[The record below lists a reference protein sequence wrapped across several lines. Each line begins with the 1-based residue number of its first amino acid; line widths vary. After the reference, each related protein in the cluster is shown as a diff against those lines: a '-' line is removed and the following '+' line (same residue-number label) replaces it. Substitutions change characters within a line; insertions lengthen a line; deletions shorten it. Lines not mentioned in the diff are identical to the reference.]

1 MFSKQAI
8 ALAFSVAAAQ
18 AAHQGFNYGSTLP
31 GGGVAYEADFKTQF
45 QTAKNLVGTSGFTS
59 ARLYT
64 MIQGGTTNEPI
75 QAIPAAIAEETSLL
89 LGLWASGGNIDNEI
103 AALQS
108 AISTYGDAF
117 GKLVVGISVGS
128 EDLYRNSVTGAKNHA
143 GIGLNPDVLVEYI
156 KKVKAAI
163 AGTPLSG
170 ASIGHV
176 DTWDAWTNGT
186 NAAVINEI
194 DWLGFDGYPYFQTTM
209 PNGIDQGKALFD
221 DAVAKTKSVAQ
232 GKEVWITE
240 TGWPVSGPT
249 ENEAVASVANA
260 KQYWDQVGCPL
271 FGETNTWWY
280 ILADAGASP
289 SFGISS
295 SISNTQP
302 LFDLSCKSSS
312 SSSSSAAS
320 SATNS
325 AVNLGAGHS
334 TATSAAA
341 SSTSTGSNSGS
352 GSGSSGSGSSG
363 SGSSG
368 SGSSGSGSSG
378 SGSSG
383 SGSSDSGSS
392 MGGHSTTMVSV
403 PAGQTPTSASST
415 PLISSAGTPSSS
427 AAMGSSGASTTG
439 SASGSS
445 GAGAGSSGTSASG
458 SSSGSAA
465 GSSSSASSSPYVGF
479 NSAARSSGSAF
490 SALAAALV
498 LAIAL

>member
-64 MIQGGTTNEPI
+64 MIQGGTTNAPI

-103 AALQS
+103 AALKS

-128 EDLYRNSVTGAKNHA
+128 EDLYRNSVTGAKNNA
-143 GIGLNPDVLVEYI
+143 GIGLNPDVLVDYI

-209 PNGIDQGKALFD
+209 ANGIDQGKALFD

-249 ENEAVASVANA
+249 ENEAVASLANA

-341 SSTSTGSNSGS
+341 SSTSTGS
-352 GSGSSGSGSSG
+352 GSGSSG
-363 SGSSG
+363 
-368 SGSSGSGSSG
+368 
-378 SGSSG
+378 SG

-445 GAGAGSSGTSASG
+445 GAGTSGTSASG
-458 SSSGSAA
+458 SSSGSGSAA